1 MIRFLLFLC
10 FCTLSNLYAQN
21 NYSVENL
28 PKSLTENAYAIVRT
42 DDTKVEFFQ
51 SDKVKYTTETAI
63 TVLNESGLKYA
74 YNFISYDK
82 HRKISKFEAT
92 LYNAAGKEIR
102 KLKSKDLKDVS
113 AYDGFSLYIDDRI
126 QYYDFTPTSYP
137 FTIHYKVEINSSNTI
152 SLPSWTPISGY
163 DVSVENSSLTLINH
177 SGIRIRK
184 KESGFDF
191 CEVKKSESG
200 NILTYSAQ
208 NIPALQN
215 EILSPILRDLTPRVY
230 FTPQE
235 FQLAGVKGNFQNWE
249 EFGKWYY
256 QNLLYDKQDL
266 SEQDKKLAV
275 QLVDGISDPTEKVRV
290 LYQYMQSK
298 TRYVN
303 VAIGIGG
310 WEPFPASY
318 VSSKSYGDCK
328 ALSNYMISLLKTVGI
343 DAFHTIVYGESGRK
357 MDLDKDFASLQ
368 GNHMIINV
376 PLEDE
381 TIWLECTSQQT
392 AFNYLGQFTDDRLA
406 LSVTP
411 KGGKIVSTQ
420 NFPAENN
427 KELIKGK
434 GEILPNGN
442 LKAQFTIEV
451 SGLKYDNVYRNFFES
466 TKDQKQ
472 TMNLLFSDM
481 PNLNLI
487 DYKFENNRDEA
498 LFTTNAQLESTQFA
512 KVFGGSMAVNLI
524 PFERKKTSL
533 KKDNNRRFPF
543 EIRYGYTD
551 ETEFELKIP
560 DGYKISEKFQPVLY
574 ADSFGT
580 YLLVVEE
587 KEKGKLN
594 IKRKLIVK
602 DGMYPKEKFNDY
614 VEFQRKISSLDNS
627 KILLEKI

>member
-1 MIRFLLFLC
+1 MIRFILFLC
-10 FCTLSNLYAQN
+10 FCFLSNLYAQD

-28 PKSLTENAYAIVRT
+28 PKSLTDNAYAVVRT

-51 SDKVKYTTETAI
+51 FDKVKYTTETAV

-82 HRKISKFEAT
+82 HRKISKFEAV

-126 QYYDFTPTSYP
+126 QYYDFTLTSYP
-137 FTIHYKVEINSSNTI
+137 FTVYYKVEINSSNTI
-152 SLPSWTPISGY
+152 SLPGWTPINGY
-163 DVSVENSSLTLINH
+163 DLAVENSSLSLINH
-177 SGIRIRK
+177 SGITIRK

-191 CEVKKSESG
+191 CEIKKSESG
-200 NILTYSAQ
+200 NTLTYSAQ
-208 NIPALQN
+208 NIPALQD
-215 EILSPILRDLTPRVY
+215 EVLSPVLRDLTPRVY

-235 FQLAGVKGNFQNWE
+235 FQLAGVKGSFENWE

-266 SEQDKKLAV
+266 SEQDRNTV
-275 QLVDGISDPTEKVRV
+275 IQLVDGIKDPVEKVRL

-343 DAFHTIVYGESGRK
+343 DAFHTIVYAESGRK

-381 TIWLECTSQQT
+381 TIWLECTNQQT
-392 AFNYLGQFTDDRLA
+392 AFNYLGQFTDDRYA

-411 KGGKIVSTQ
+411 EGGKIVSTQ
-420 NFPAENN
+420 NFPTENN

-442 LKAQFTIEV
+442 LKAEFTIED
-451 SGLKYDNVYRNFFES
+451 SGLQYDKVYRNFFES
-466 TKDQKQ
+466 AKDQKQ

-481 PNLNLI
+481 PNLNLLN
-487 DYKFENNRDEA
+487 YKFENNRDEA
-498 LFTTNAQLESTQFA
+498 LFTTNAQVESTQFA
-512 KVFGGSMAVNLI
+512 KVFGGSIAVNLI
-524 PFERKKTSL
+524 PFERMKTSL

-543 EIRYGYTD
+543 EIRFGHTD

-560 DGYKISEKFQPVLY
+560 KGYKISEKFQPVIFAY
-574 ADSFGT
+574 SFGT

-587 KEKGKLN
+587 KGKGILN
-594 IKRKLIVK
+594 INRKLIIK

-614 VEFQRKISSLDNS
+614 VEFQRKISSLDNT